1 MFEPK
6 ENCTFAPP
14 KIMRT
19 MKKTS
24 WMILAAAALLA
35 ACSNKNTFTIEG
47 HIDGA
52 QDSVL
57 YLHHMGVT
65 KAEVIDSVKLDESG
79 DFCFEE
85 AAPQAPDFYVLRI
98 ANQIVN
104 LSIDSTETVSV
115 KAKYPGMATNY
126 EVEGSVNCQKIKELA
141 LKQQALQERIIALD
155 RNLSMGQ
162 QWAADSLEH
171 MINAYKEEVKKDY
184 IFQAPNEAYAYFALF
199 QSVGIWNIFDKS
211 NPQDLKVFG
220 AVATSWETFYPE
232 SERTKNLRS
241 MTLKSMNDNRQAVAR
256 QQRALNSDIV
266 VESGVVDLSLP
277 DKNGK
282 TRTLTELKGK
292 VVLLDFH
299 SFGLKDSAARI
310 LALRDLYNKYHA
322 QGLEIYQVSFDGD
335 KHFWRQSV
343 DALPWISVYD
353 SNGTSV
359 VRYNVQEV
367 PEFFLIDRQNQL
379 QKRSVQI
386 KDLEAE
392 ISKML

>member
-1 MFEPK
+1 
-6 ENCTFAPP
+6 
-14 KIMRT
+14 

-24 WMILAAAALLA
+24 WMILAAAAMLA

-343 DALPWISVYD
+343 DALPWISV
-353 SNGTSV
+353 
-359 VRYNVQEV
+359 
-367 PEFFLIDRQNQL
+367 
-379 QKRSVQI
+379 
-386 KDLEAE
+386 
-392 ISKML
+392 

>member
-1 MFEPK
+1 
-6 ENCTFAPP
+6 
-14 KIMRT
+14 

-24 WMILAAAALLA
+24 WMILAAAAMLA

-386 KDLEAE
+386 KNLEEE
-392 ISKML
+392 IRKLI

>member
-1 MFEPK
+1 
-6 ENCTFAPP
+6 
-14 KIMRT
+14 

>member
-1 MFEPK
+1 
-6 ENCTFAPP
+6 
-14 KIMRT
+14 

-24 WMILAAAALLA
+24 WMILAAAAMLA

>member
-1 MFEPK
+1 
-6 ENCTFAPP
+6 
-14 KIMRT
+14 
-19 MKKTS
+19 
-24 WMILAAAALLA
+24 
-35 ACSNKNTFTIEG
+35 
-47 HIDGA
+47 
-52 QDSVL
+52 
-57 YLHHMGVT
+57 
-65 KAEVIDSVKLDESG
+65 
-79 DFCFEE
+79 
-85 AAPQAPDFYVLRI
+85 
-98 ANQIVN
+98 
-104 LSIDSTETVSV
+104 
-115 KAKYPGMATNY
+115 
-126 EVEGSVNCQKIKELA
+126 
-141 LKQQALQERIIALD
+141 
-155 RNLSMGQ
+155 
-162 QWAADSLEH
+162 
-171 MINAYKEEVKKDY
+171 
-184 IFQAPNEAYAYFALF
+184 
-199 QSVGIWNIFDKS
+199 
-211 NPQDLKVFG
+211 
-220 AVATSWETFYPE
+220 
-232 SERTKNLRS
+232 
-241 MTLKSMNDNRQAVAR
+241 
-256 QQRALNSDIV
+256 

>member
-1 MFEPK
+1 
-6 ENCTFAPP
+6 
-14 KIMRT
+14 

-24 WMILAAAALLA
+24 WMILAAAAMLA

-232 SERTKNLRS
+232 SERTNNLRS

-256 QQRALNSDIV
+256 QQRALNRDIV

-386 KDLEAE
+386 KNLEEE
-392 ISKML
+392 IRKLI

>member
-1 MFEPK
+1 
-6 ENCTFAPP
+6 
-14 KIMRT
+14 

-24 WMILAAAALLA
+24 WMILAAAAMLA

-386 KDLEAE
+386 KDIDAE
-392 ISKML
+392 VKNLL

>member
-1 MFEPK
+1 
-6 ENCTFAPP
+6 
-14 KIMRT
+14 

-24 WMILAAAALLA
+24 WMILAAAAMLA

-115 KAKYPGMATNY
+115 KAKYPGMANNY
-126 EVEGSVNCQKIKELA
+126 EVEGSMNCQKIKELA

-155 RNLSMGQ
+155 RNLLMGQ

-386 KDLEAE
+386 KNLEEE
-392 ISKML
+392 IRKLI

>member
-1 MFEPK
+1 
-6 ENCTFAPP
+6 
-14 KIMRT
+14 

-24 WMILAAAALLA
+24 WMILAAAAMLA

-47 HIDGA
+47 HIDDA

-115 KAKYPGMATNY
+115 KAKYPGMANNY

-232 SERTKNLRS
+232 SERTNNLRS

-379 QKRSVQI
+379 QKRSIQI
-386 KDLEAE
+386 KDIDAE
-392 ISKML
+392 VKNLL

>member
-1 MFEPK
+1 
-6 ENCTFAPP
+6 
-14 KIMRT
+14 

-24 WMILAAAALLA
+24 WMILAAAAMLA

-115 KAKYPGMATNY
+115 KAKYPGMANNY
-126 EVEGSVNCQKIKELA
+126 EVEGSMNCQKIKELA

-322 QGLEIYQVSFDGD
+322 QGLEIYQISFDGD

-386 KDLEAE
+386 KNLEEE
-392 ISKML
+392 IRKLI

>member
-1 MFEPK
+1 
-6 ENCTFAPP
+6 
-14 KIMRT
+14 

-24 WMILAAAALLA
+24 WMILAAAAMLA

-379 QKRSVQI
+379 QKRSIQI
-386 KDLEAE
+386 KDIDAE
-392 ISKML
+392 VKNLL

>member
-1 MFEPK
+1 
-6 ENCTFAPP
+6 
-14 KIMRT
+14 

-24 WMILAAAALLA
+24 WMILAAAMLA